1 MAAYQAE
8 IKTLQTGS
16 SYTVTA
22 HSGSMATAKQEIQ
35 RLYDP
40 IYINNLRQ
48 VREGS
53 SSPSYGGEDGMGY
66 VYLIGFV
73 IALYAIVTYWPI
85 VLGIGILWLIYKL
98 CTRFL

>member
-1 MAAYQAE
+1 MATYQAE
-8 IKTLQTGS
+8 IKTLETGS
-16 SYTVTA
+16 SYTVTV
-22 HSGSMATAKQEIQ
+22 HSGSMSTAKQEIQ

-53 SSPSYGGEDGMGY
+53 LTPNYGGEDGMGY
-66 VYLIGFV
+66 VYFIGFV
-73 IALYAIVTYWPI
+73 LALYVIANYWPFL
-85 VLGIGILWLIYKL
+85 LGIGAIWLIYKL